1 MNDKTC
7 IFVVGMHRSGT
18 SALTGLLKILGVE
31 LGEQLM
37 EPLADNP
44 KGFFENQRVYELN
57 EEIIRHFGSRW
68 DDPFFCGHEWL
79 KHKDTKPFQE
89 AIQVFLEQEFADSPV
104 FSIKDPRISILFPL
118 WQKACIEARVEPV
131 CILPVR
137 HPLEVARSL
146 EARDGFSLNKGMNLW
161 MNHSLT
167 AERVTRGCPR
177 LFLSFDQLVNEP
189 DGVVERLIGTFG
201 LHDVVPEN
209 YLEATKGFVEK
220 KLKHHTGCE
229 VEGAGGVG
237 LVGATVNLL
246 MAACDHGED
255 EQLIPELNELGRR
268 YLKEKDFFLFHDLE
282 QVLSIYN
289 GHQEVERQLQAYRED
304 NAMVRKRIEEVTGEK
319 AELMGEIDR
328 LRQEQ
333 AQAVS
338 EIKRMKETLAW
349 RLAEKA
355 RRAKKI
361 LISKSSGVALEQPVA
376 ATVAPPNQSDCQ
388 EIRIEGDGQPTTA
401 RVQVEVRLK
410 HTPNKQC
417 RGNEGWLLDI
427 TDENGT
433 SWVKWEKLP
442 HTGPLCL
449 QEMGE
454 QQALLLSA
462 NDTAVFHVPAKSC
475 FQFMR
480 HPWSG
485 ILSVTVNDR
494 VYTFDLYSPL
504 SGGVEI
510 ALVDLMQGDNDQ
522 EVYMTKQDRKWFS
535 FVLEEQPEI
544 VAVTN
549 PEWRGVRSSTENL
562 IPHCLFI
569 NDNLNEYSANRYADL
584 LVRSGCRKVLISG
597 FPLSY
602 ELLARQLKAK
612 APDVEIYVFWHSSFL
627 QSDEDYVWHSFLT
640 MNRLHKEGVVRK
652 LGFAKKG
659 MAEAVART
667 GAKTGFIANCV
678 KRVPDSKV
686 RPLRDTP
693 HIGLWALAPIWRKTP
708 YAMLAATAML
718 DRAKVHVVG
727 QAERAVEF
735 ARFFEIDLVHRE
747 QPVPQKEMPEA
758 LAKMDLNLYVTLSEC
773 TPMLPLESLAVG
785 VPCLLGPTSHLF
797 EDHPYLHSR
806 LVVPYPDRSDV
817 IAEMIVQALL
827 ERERIIEEYKN
838 YIVGYNNFAELQM
851 RVFLNDNG

>member
-1 MNDKTC
+1 MIDKTC

-57 EEIIRHFGSRW
+57 EEIIKHFGSRW

-79 KHKDTKPFQE
+79 QHKDTKSFQE

-118 WQKACIEARVEPV
+118 WQKACEEARVKPV

-137 HPLEVARSL
+137 HPMEVARSL
-146 EARDGFSLNKGMNLW
+146 EARDGFSLNKGLNLW

-189 DGVVERLIGTFG
+189 DGVVERVIGTFG

-209 YLEATKGFVEK
+209 YLEVIKGFVDK

-229 VEGAGGVG
+229 VATDGGAG

-246 MAACDHGED
+246 MAACDHGEN

-282 QVLSIYN
+282 HVVSVYN
-289 GHQEVERQLQAYRED
+289 GHQEVQRKLQAYQED
-304 NAMVRKRIEEVTGEK
+304 NAMVRKRIEAVTVEN
-319 AELMGEIDR
+319 AELVGENDR

-338 EIKRMKETLAW
+338 EIKQMKETLAW

-355 RRAKKI
+355 RRAKNI
-361 LISKSSGVALEQPVA
+361 FISKSSGVGIEQPLT

-388 EIRIEGDGQPTTA
+388 EIRIEGDGQPTA
-401 RVQVEVRLK
+401 GRIKVEIRLK
-410 HTPNKQC
+410 HTPNEQC
-417 RGNEGWLLDI
+417 RGNEAWLLDI
-427 TDENGT
+427 TEESGA
-433 SWVKWEKLP
+433 SLVVWERLS

-449 QEMGE
+449 QVIDED
-454 QQALLLSA
+454 QQGLVFSA
-462 NDTAVFHVPAKSC
+462 NDRAIFDVPAKSC
-475 FQFMR
+475 FQFMK

-485 ILSVTVNDR
+485 ILAVTVNDR
-494 VYTFDLYSPL
+494 EHTFDLYSPL
-504 SGGVEI
+504 SGRVEI
-510 ALVDLMQGDNDQ
+510 ALVDLIQGDNDQ
-522 EVYMTKQDRKWFS
+522 EVYMTKQDRKWLS
-535 FVLEEQPEI
+535 SVLEEQPEI

-562 IPHCLFI
+562 VPHCLLI
-569 NDNLNEYSANRYADL
+569 KDSLNEYSARRYANL
-584 LVRSGCRKVLISG
+584 LMRSGCTKVLISG

-602 ELLARQLKAK
+602 ELLAQQLKVK
-612 APDVEIYVFWHSSFL
+612 TPDVEIYVFWHSSFL
-627 QSDEDYVWHSFLT
+627 QSDEDYAWHSFLT
-640 MNRLHKEGVVRK
+640 MNRLHKEGVVKK

-667 GAKTGFIANCV
+667 GAKTGFIANYV
-678 KRVPDSKV
+678 RRVPEGKV

-708 YAMLAATAML
+708 YAMLAAAAML

-727 QAERAVEF
+727 QTERAVEF
-735 ARFFEIDLVHRE
+735 ARYFELDLVHRE
-747 QPVPQKEMPEA
+747 EPVPQDEMPKV
-758 LAKMDLNLYVTLSEC
+758 LASMDLNLYVTLSEC
-773 TPMLPLESLAVG
+773 SPMLPLESLAVG

-797 EDHPYLHSR
+797 EDNVYLHSR

-817 IAEMIVQALL
+817 IFEMIVQALA
-827 ERERIIEEYKN
+827 EREQIIAEYRE
-838 YIVGYNNFAELQM
+838 YFVSYNEYAEQTLSE
-851 RVFLNDNG
+851 FIKK